1 MVITA
6 LKGLS
11 RRWPVILAGMFFL
24 AGCSLQ
30 NGPKLDATDLRFASF
45 YSDYLVR
52 SGASAPD
59 SSAKGV
65 AMSSAGLDSLFLHHG
80 LDQKSFDAKIRAYS
94 KDPQLWREVLVQV
107 RRDLR
112 KQQ

>member
-1 MVITA
+1 MRIMA
-6 LKGLS
+6 LKGVM
-11 RRWPVILAGMFFL
+11 RRSTILLAGMVFL

-30 NGPKLDATDLRFASF
+30 SGPKLDAADLRFASF

-52 SGASAPD
+52 SGVSAPD
-59 SSAKGV
+59 STAKGV
-65 AMSSAGLDSLFLHHG
+65 AMSSAGLDSLFLRHG

-107 RRDLR
+107 RRNLR
-112 KQQ
+112 KQP